1 MEDLDLNLY
10 NYDLHELL
18 TLFKLKEDFTKEEFK
33 DAKNIVYAVHPD
45 KSNLNKEYTDFPN
58 NESLWQKFD
67 WFVKIARKRITR
79 VG

>member
-18 TLFKLKEDFTKEEFK
+18 TLFKLKEDFTKQEFK

-45 KSNLNKEYTDFPN
+45 KSNLNKEYFIFHYDIVVQTSTIN
-58 NESLWQKFD
+58 
-67 WFVKIARKRITR
+67 IAYT
-79 VG
+79 